1 MGICEFDFN
10 ILFKLIKDILGR
22 DKIHY
27 GYKYIEGIF
36 K

>member
-10 ILFKLIKDILGR
+10 ILFKLIKDILGI
-22 DKIHY
+22 D
-27 GYKYIEGIF
+27 GYIMDINIF